1 MTDIKTYLADVTHP
15 YRIDSGQQLRA
26 DDPSALKDIIEIVH
40 SKLPEDKNALSSR
53 TRFMVETLTNLK
65 NNKVKKTAAGQL
77 AGSEAVERMKKW
89 LSGLTKKRHGELP
102 FLS

>member
-1 MTDIKTYLADVTHP
+1 
-15 YRIDSGQQLRA
+15 
-26 DDPSALKDIIEIVH
+26 
-40 SKLPEDKNALSSR
+40 
-53 TRFMVETLTNLK
+53 MVETLTNLK

-102 FLS
+102 FLPRIILFREIGMSDIMSYIPLLVASCQQGPRDDI